1 MENPLPLDLRKR
13 EILKA
18 VVSDYTATGVPVGSH
33 ALAAHLAAWSSA
45 TIRNE
50 LSTLVDVGYLLQPHT
65 SAGRVPSDLGYR
77 YYVDFLMEEKELP
90 AAERRQLEPAFRD
103 LPSEMESVLEMA
115 AMVLAQA
122 TDALSI
128 VTGPRSLTARLKHID
143 LVALTPQSVLVLAV
157 LEGNLIRQNVVTVTE
172 TAEQQELSKLAQI
185 FNQTWNGLTTDEITA
200 LPSPPGVHALRDEIS
215 ARVLDILHGI
225 EASQGTIVVHD
236 GMRNLLR
243 QPEFEDVAQLE
254 LVLEIIDE
262 ERVLGEMLTSL
273 DVDKG
278 LNIVIGRESG
288 VDQLSQCSLV
298 LTTYAAGGGRIG
310 TLGILGPT
318 RMRYDQV
325 APRVRFVALKI
336 GDALK
341 RVLDS

>member
-1 MENPLPLDLRKR
+1 LESPLPLDSRKR

-33 ALAAHLAAWSSA
+33 ALAAHLSAWSSA

-77 YYVDFLMEEKELP
+77 YYVDFLMEEKELA

-103 LPSEMESVLEMA
+103 LPAEMEAVLEVG

-122 TDALSI
+122 TEALSI

-143 LVALTPQSVLVLAV
+143 LVALTPQSVLVLVV
-157 LEGNLIRQNVVTVTE
+157 LEGNLIRQNVVQVTE
-172 TAEQQELSKLAQI
+172 AAEQEELSKLAQML
-185 FNQTWNGLTTDEITA
+185 NQTWNALSADDIGA
-200 LPSPPGVHALRDEIS
+200 LPPPPGVHTLRDQVCS
-215 ARVLDILHGI
+215 HVLDILRGI
-225 EASQGTIVVHD
+225 DAHQGAIVVHD

-254 LVLEIIDE
+254 AVLEIIDE

-273 DVDKG
+273 DTDKG

-325 APRVRFVALKI
+325 APRVRFVARKI
-336 GDALK
+336 GEALK